1 MFDNFNNDDV
11 HCFHNIRRWP
21 YLLKEPT
28 IKNEQQGEKSF
39 VGACSKYC
47 ATNIVLHRCK
57 DCQTLVASSGE
68 HLNMRAKQQSGA
80 GSPDFLWPICEGHIS
95 GRRVEP
101 RWAQYQPHTECFVK
115 QICVSRISAKKSGVR
130 SLYCHLSP
138 PPPWAGHWSDDGP
151 APWRLHALTSSHCHW
166 G

>member
-1 MFDNFNNDDV
+1 MMFIV
-11 HCFHNIRRWP
+11 CCFHNIRRWP
-21 YLLKEPT
+21 YL
-28 IKNEQQGEKSF
+28 F
-39 VGACSKYC
+39 VERIYYKVLCRNMLQILR
-47 ATNIVLHRCK
+47 NIDLHRCQ

-115 QICVSRISAKKSGVR
+115 QICVSRISAKKSGVK
-130 SLYCHLSP
+130 SLYCHLSS
-138 PPPWAGHWSDDGP
+138 PPPWAGHWSDEGP
-151 APWRLHALTSSHCHW
+151 APWRLHGLTSSHCHW